1 LDGQKTWGT
10 FEKLAVEVPWMNTL
24 VFIVDTARAN
34 AKARDPKFD
43 LKKSLIENLGDDLIT
58 YEKAP
63 RGVTPAERESPPAM
77 TLVAC
82 HNPEQFTA
90 ALKGVFNL
98 LSPPPGG
105 SSPGERE
112 FLGRK
117 IISYPQPSIPMPPFG
132 NSRPGIPRTLSY
144 AASGGYVAFSTD
156 VALLEEY
163 LRSSDGQGKALRDT
177 TGLAEAAQKVSQ
189 PGTSSFGHENRVEKL
204 RAAFE
209 SLKTSPDSP
218 DSNFSS
224 LVAALG
230 LSTPEASIKD
240 WMDFSLLPAFDKV
253 SKYFYFRVYGGS
265 ASAEGLTFKWFAPT
279 PPTLRLDSAKP

>member
-1 LDGQKTWGT
+1 
-10 FEKLAVEVPWMNTL
+10 
-24 VFIVDTARAN
+24 
-34 AKARDPKFD
+34 
-43 LKKSLIENLGDDLIT
+43 
-58 YEKAP
+58 
-63 RGVTPAERESPPAM
+63 
-77 TLVAC
+77 
-82 HNPEQFTA
+82 
-90 ALKGVFNL
+90 
-98 LSPPPGG
+98 
-105 SSPGERE
+105 
-112 FLGRK
+112 
-117 IISYPQPSIPMPPFG
+117 
-132 NSRPGIPRTLSY
+132 
-144 AASGGYVAFSTD
+144 
-156 VALLEEY
+156 LLEEY

-218 DSNFSS
+218 DSNASS